1 VLRHVN
7 ASRAQCAP
15 KARFSA
21 TGRPAWFCCQVFLC
35 YRYATAMLITEPAR
49 PDNAAAWPRNNV
61 ASITGSQRWAS
72 HVASPLDGNMRPNP
86 INIRS
91 RRLPKM
97 RAESLV
103 ATPHCLPSFRR
114 LCSSKAAA
122 CLIWLC
128 RGLFL
133 IVLEIAAD
141 RGQGCGGGYPPCLGQ
156 PACSMRSWRA

>member
-1 VLRHVN
+1 
-7 ASRAQCAP
+7 
-15 KARFSA
+15 
-21 TGRPAWFCCQVFLC
+21 
-35 YRYATAMLITEPAR
+35 MLLLFTEPAR
-49 PDNAAAWPRNNV
+49 PNDAAAWPGHNTAAV
-61 ASITGSQRWAS
+61 TCAQRRAS

-86 INIRS
+86 INI
-91 RRLPKM
+91 KM

-114 LCSSKAAA
+114 LCSSRAAAA

-133 IVLEIAAD
+133 IVLEIAAA

-156 PACSMRSWRA
+156 PACSMPSWRA